1 MSGAG
6 APAVR
11 PQHVEVRVE
20 EKQGDREEVDQ
31 EAAVRSFGEMQTEV
45 DRVCT
50 SFGEMQTEV
59 DRANTNQGQ
68 GPRRLQD
75 RLQVFV

>member
-1 MSGAG
+1 MELTPPRAACGGGESGAG

-11 PQHVEVRVE
+11 PQNVEVRVE

-31 EAAVRSFGEMQTEV
+31 EAAVRSFGEMQTK
-45 DRVCT
+45 
-50 SFGEMQTEV
+50 V
-59 DRANTNQGQ
+59 DRACTNQGQ